1 MEENKHMKHKRMEI
15 VVVFIVTFLMAFLYL
30 SGMPFCL
37 LEMSIKNKD
46 ILFNNA
52 FYVVNTFFLSILTI
66 ILTKVIT
73 KNWVFGFTVENL
85 TKNILDKG
93 KVFLMGIIVV
103 LILSIINYKP
113 LDRMPSFGEIF
124 IWVLFC

>member
-37 LEMSIKNKD
+37 LEMPIKNKD

-66 ILTKVIT
+66 ICIYFKRS
-73 KNWVFGFTVENL
+73 
-85 TKNILDKG
+85 
-93 KVFLMGIIVV
+93 IVKCFEKYV
-103 LILSIINYKP
+103 A
-113 LDRMPSFGEIF
+113 
-124 IWVLFC
+124 